1 MASITIKN
9 IPDRLLARLR
19 ERAATEQR
27 SMNKEI
33 IRLLDIGLSTERAYP
48 MEYRRSLAETQAA
61 AWSRLGGRW
70 VADLPVDDEV
80 AAIYSARSGGREI
93 EL

>member
-9 IPDRLLARLR
+9 VPGELLARLR
-19 ERAATEQR
+19 ERAAMEKR

-33 IRLLDIGLSTERAYP
+33 IRLLDLSLSADPAHP
-48 MEYRRSLAETQAA
+48 MEYRRTLADAQAQ

-70 VADLPVDDEV
+70 TSDVSVEEEIAG
-80 AAIYSARSGGREI
+80 IYAARSDGREI